1 MPVIVNS
8 TTGIFMSIVSD
19 LLLHDIC
26 HHCDFYTTVFFTAAR
41 FPKK

>member
-26 HHCDFYTTVFFTAAR
+26 HHCVYTTVFFTAAR